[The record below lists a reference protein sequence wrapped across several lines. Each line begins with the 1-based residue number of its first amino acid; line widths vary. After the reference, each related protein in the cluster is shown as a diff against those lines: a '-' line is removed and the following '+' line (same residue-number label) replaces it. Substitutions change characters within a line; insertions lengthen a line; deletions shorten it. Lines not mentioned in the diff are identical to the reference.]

1 MKKLILLFIIALFV
15 TSCGYQKIYSNQN
28 LELSIKEI
36 SKDNTVINNEISNAL
51 LSIFSNSNSEKY
63 FSLEIES
70 KKTIVI
76 KSKDSNGNPVIYG
89 FKIETKVI
97 AINNKNEKYENT
109 FLKEIDYNNDD
120 DKFKLSQYVNEL
132 EKILIAETIEEII
145 SFLVDLK

>member
-15 TSCGYQKIYSNQN
+15 KSCGYQKINSNQN

-97 AINNKNEKYENT
+97 AIDNKNEKYENT

>member
-1 MKKLILLFIIALFV
+1 MKKLILLFIITLFV

-97 AINNKNEKYENT
+97 AIDNKNEKYENT
-109 FLKEIDYNNDD
+109 FLKEMI
-120 DKFKLSQYVNEL
+120 
-132 EKILIAETIEEII
+132 IITMTIN
-145 SFLVDLK
+145 LNYLNM

>member
-1 MKKLILLFIIALFV
+1 MKKLILLFIITLFV

-97 AINNKNEKYENT
+97 AIDNKNDKYENT

-132 EKILIAETIEEII
+132 EKILIAKTIEEII